1 MADTF
6 EVVGGSSMTGFCYFF
21 YVCSLYVP
29 IFDLT
34 DVVGYVL
41 ADIICNKSSA
51 IVSYPPSPSYNYVR
65 IDLHY
70 RTAHPT
76 GLRIAIYRFPLAL
89 RTA

>member
-1 MADTF
+1 MPKGSSVADTF

-34 DVVGYVL
+34 DVVRYVL

-51 IVSYPPSPSYNYVR
+51 IVYFILPLRVTIMYVSIYIIEQR
-65 IDLHY
+65 IQWSH
-70 RTAHPT
+70 
-76 GLRIAIYRFPLAL
+76 FPDG
-89 RTA
+89 